1 MRRIR
6 LYVPDL
12 RPGSLVLEGDEH
24 THLARVLRLKAG
36 AAVQLFDGAGRS
48 APGELS
54 SVARRQSEVSVGELS
69 ESPQRGWRLAALV
82 ATPKAKR
89 ARRLVEA
96 LTELGVDEITP
107 LVTARSEARPPRPD
121 ELQRWAVE
129 ACKQCWRDRL
139 PSFGE
144 PLSPAAVAERAAGG
158 ELGLLPDTVEAPPL
172 RSVLPQAPRDL
183 LFVIGPEGGFD
194 AAERELLGAS
204 LAPISLGSHVLRIET
219 AAQALVGGIETLW
232 A

>member
-1 MRRIR
+1 MPE
-6 LYVPDL
+6 LSSGDL
-12 RPGSLVLEGDEH
+12 EIEGPEH
-24 THLARVLRLKAG
+24 THLARVLRLKVG
-36 AAVQLFDGAGRS
+36 APVWLFDGRGRS
-48 APGELS
+48 APGQLS
-54 SVARRQSEVSVGELS
+54 AVERRRSRVEVGQVSEA
-69 ESPQRGWRLAALV
+69 PTRPWRLSALI

-107 LVTARSEARPPRPD
+107 LLTARSEARPPKPE
-121 ELQRWAVE
+121 ELERWAIE

-144 PLSPAAVAERAAGG
+144 PTTPAKAAERAALG

-172 RSVLPQAPRDL
+172 RSALPSAPQDL
-183 LFVIGPEGGFD
+183 FFVIGPEGGFD
-194 AAERELLGAS
+194 AAERELLGQS
-204 LAPISLGSHVLRIET
+204 LSPVSLGPLILRVET
-219 AAQALVGGIETLW
+219 AAQALVGAIGALW

>member
-1 MRRIR
+1 VRRIR

-12 RPGSLVLEGDEH
+12 RSGSLVIQGDEH

-36 AAVQLFDGAGRS
+36 AKVQLFDGEGGS
-48 APGELS
+48 ARGELS
-54 SVARRQSEVSVGELS
+54 AVERRRSQVEVGAIETAP
-69 ESPQRGWRLAALV
+69 ERGWRLAALV
-82 ATPKAKR
+82 ATPKSKR

-107 LVTARSEARPPRPD
+107 LVTARSEARPPRPE
-121 ELQRWAVE
+121 ELRRWAVE

-144 PLSPAAVAERAAGG
+144 PTTPAAVAERVAAG
-158 ELGLLPDTVEAPPL
+158 ELGLLPDTLEAQPL
-172 RSVLPQAPRDL
+172 KGALPETPQDL
-183 LFVIGPEGGFD
+183 LFVIGPEGGFNE
-194 AAERELLGAS
+194 AERELLGAS
-204 LAPISLGSHVLRIET
+204 LRAISLGPTVLRIET
-219 AAQALVGGIETLW
+219 AAQALVGAIGALW